1 LYKKCKLIVK
11 SKFECRLSLDHF
23 NVIVL
28 LMSSTNQFHVIT
40 FLSLFLKEEQL
51 RVMA

>member
-1 LYKKCKLIVK
+1 
-11 SKFECRLSLDHF
+11 
-23 NVIVL
+23 
-28 LMSSTNQFHVIT
+28 MSSTNQFHVIT